1 VLRRRWALLAVTTL
15 LGLVA
20 GALSAVFASN
30 QTQAETVYTASETI
44 VANSGSGA
52 NPLIAQDT
60 LKVTR
65 GEVPV
70 RAAVILGEP
79 DRAGALASTIDASF
93 DSESSS
99 ISIASN
105 DVDKAVAQQ
114 RTRAFVQAFLEVTN
128 AKLQADSR
136 RQLEQQQADLL
147 STQQQLAQFDATYP
161 QFSTPGG
168 VLPNDLATQQL
179 SEQRSQL
186 TAGIQ
191 ELTQQ
196 VKDAELQLSRTA
208 PYESLGPEE
217 PHPAATGLVSVP
229 TSLPVRAALMGL
241 LGLLLGAGVAVV
253 IERVSRRI
261 DTRDELVE
269 VVDLPILAE
278 IGFLKEAKRAHDA
291 DGVLALE
298 GVWAE
303 PYRRVRSAIQFVQA
317 TGASV
322 GGGNAVVNGSG
333 MASGAAHRSGRD
345 GARPAVFLI
354 TSTAPGE
361 GKSTTAALTGEA
373 LAETGQPTVVV
384 GGDFRRPE
392 IDRLMGVP
400 REPSLLEMAQMS
412 LDRPTVDDVVHPS
425 RFPSLYVA
433 PAGKGTREVSG
444 SIEAAK
450 EVATEA
456 VSRGATVIFD
466 SSPLQAAND
475 TIDLLPV
482 VDYVILVVRSGRST
496 EASLREV
503 VETLQR
509 MDARILGVV
518 LIGTPSAGRRQTYY
532 YDYYSPSADKP
543 EQSVVSGRDG
553 RGAPPVPPVG
563 PGTTESATGASGVDG
578 DHSAADRTPVG
589 AGHPSVD
596 PGAHP
601 NPLSPQPG
609 APQSGAPQPGAPRP
623 AASPAAPNAPGW
635 EAPSQRPGPAEDP
648 RRPSWGQ
655 GAGPTTNPGKPSGWG
670 PLGAQPSPPSPPT
683 WTRPL
688 PEPPAQH

>member
-1 VLRRRWALLAVTTL
+1 MTKFRAVLRRRWALLAVTTL

-20 GALSAVFASN
+20 GAMSAVFASN
-30 QTQAETVYTASETI
+30 QTEAETVYTASETI

-70 RAAVILGEP
+70 RAAAILGEP
-79 DRAGALASTIDASF
+79 ERAGALASTIEASF

-105 DVDKAVAQQ
+105 DVDKAVAQR

-168 VLPNDLATQQL
+168 VLPSDLATQQL

-217 PHPAATGLVSVP
+217 PRPAASGLVSVP

-261 DTRDELVE
+261 DTREELVE

-278 IGFLKEAKRAHDA
+278 VGFLKEAKRTHDS
-291 DGVLALE
+291 DGVLKLE
-298 GVWAE
+298 GVWSE

-317 TGASV
+317 TQGTSD
-322 GGGNAVVNGSG
+322 GGLNGSPAHG
-333 MASGAAHRSGRD
+333 SGHAPPSGR
-345 GARPAVFLI
+345 PQVFLV

-373 LAETGQPTVVV
+373 LAETGEPTVVI

-400 REPSLLEMAQMS
+400 RQPSLLDMAQMS
-412 LDRPTVDDVVHPS
+412 LDRPTIDDVVHQS

-450 EVATEA
+450 QVAREA
-456 VSRGATVIFD
+456 AARGATVVFD

-509 MDARILGVV
+509 MDAKILGVV
-518 LIGTPSAGRRQTYY
+518 LIGTPAAGRRQTYY
-532 YDYYSPSADKP
+532 YDYYAPSDPKDGPPQTTGFGDLGHRVDAQP
-543 EQSVVSGRDG
+543 VQHVEQ
-553 RGAPPVPPVG
+553 
-563 PGTTESATGASGVDG
+563 
-578 DHSAADRTPVG
+578 ADRVPEG
-589 AGHPSVD
+589 AGVRQ
-596 PGAHP
+596 AHP
-601 NPLSPQPG
+601 QP
-609 APQSGAPQPGAPRP
+609 APRP
-623 AASPAAPNAPGW
+623 PAPPAWGPIPNAAP
-635 EAPSQRPGPAEDP
+635 
-648 RRPSWGQ
+648 PSWT
-655 GAGPTTNPGKPSGWG
+655 PHPPSRPPSG
-670 PLGAQPSPPSPPT
+670 
-683 WTRPL
+683 
-688 PEPPAQH
+688 